1 MCGRYADFIAQRE
14 IEDAFAIATSAGDDR
29 LLPFRYNIA
38 PTTEALVVA
47 RAEGGDAGGQG
58 ANALRVAR
66 WGLVPAWAKDPAVG
80 VRAFNARSETV
91 ADKPTFRSAFKT
103 KRCLVPASGYYEWQ
117 KLPGGGK
124 QPHFIAVADGAPLAF
139 AGLYEHWGP
148 PEQRLST
155 FTILTTAA
163 RDDMGDIHDRQPVML
178 GAAERDAWLAADSTP
193 GDLFD
198 VIASPAPELE
208 LRKVGTAVGN
218 VRNQG
223 PELLEAA
230 H

>member
-14 IEDAFAIATSAGDDR
+14 IEDTLAIATSAGDER

-47 RAEGGDAGGQG
+47 RGEGGG
-58 ANALRVAR
+58 NALRVAR
-66 WGLVPAWAKDPAVG
+66 WGLVPGWAKDPAVG

-91 ADKPTFRSAFKT
+91 ADKPTFRSAFKK

-124 QPHFIAVADGAPLAF
+124 QPHFIAAADGAPLAF
-139 AGLYEHWGP
+139 AGLYDHWGP

-163 RDDMGDIHDRQPVML
+163 RDDMGEIHDRQPVML
-178 GAAERDAWLAADSTP
+178 GADERAAWLEAGASP

-198 VIASPAPELE
+198 AIAAPAPELA
-208 LRKVGTAVGN
+208 LHKVGAAVGN

-223 PELLEAA
+223 PELVEPVD
-230 H
+230 